1 MMVGFDAV
9 ISDSKQLTMLIQ
21 NITINWMRRNGALGM
36 KKHGGTGFYSG
47 GIIATLVLQSSFAG

>member
-1 MMVGFDAV
+1 
-9 ISDSKQLTMLIQ
+9 MLIQ